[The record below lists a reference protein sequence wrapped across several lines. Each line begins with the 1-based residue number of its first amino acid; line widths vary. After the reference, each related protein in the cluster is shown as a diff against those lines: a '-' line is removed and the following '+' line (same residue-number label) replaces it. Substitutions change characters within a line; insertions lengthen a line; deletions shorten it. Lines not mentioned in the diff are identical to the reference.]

1 MSISFSSR
9 LQQLTISLTLTIVL
23 SACGG
28 SGTKVEET
36 PTPPLV
42 SQPGDSYSGPPADT
56 DDVQQYKLN
65 LWDNIS
71 SAERCGACHI
81 ENGQSPEFVRADDIN
96 LAYAATNPLVN
107 LDEPETST
115 LVTKV
120 AGGHNCWLTSPSAC
134 ADIMT
139 TWIANWADN
148 DVTANKIQLE
158 APTLKSPGANKNFPE
173 NSGLFASTVYPLLQ
187 NYCASCH
194 TNSASI
200 PISPYFASSDI
211 DEAYL
216 ASKARI
222 SLDTPASSRFVGR
235 LRDEFHNCWSDCN
248 SDANELTAAIQA
260 MADGIDI
267 TELAPELI
275 NSQALTLFDGT
286 LATGG
291 GRFENDLIAKWEFKT
306 GSGTTAFDTSGVEP
320 AIDLTLSGDVAWIGG
335 WGLQMVDGKAQ
346 GSTASSKKLHTLL
359 TATGEMS
366 IEAWV
371 VPANV
376 TQEGPARIIS
386 YSGGAQTRNFTL
398 GQTLYNYDYLL
409 RTSNTDAN
417 GETALSTADA
427 DELLQSSLQHVV
439 LTYDPIN
446 GRQIY
451 VNGMHSG
458 VTDEVEIGN
467 FNEWND
473 TYAFVLGNE
482 VSGDIP
488 WAGSIRMVAVH
499 NRTLSA
505 EQIAQ
510 NFAAGIGQKFFL
522 LFNVSEHTDIAQS
535 YVVLEVSQF
544 DSYSYLFAEPF
555 FISLDDNVSISS
567 VPIQG
572 MRIGING
579 REVTSGQVFQNL
591 DLLISDNNYIPGEGQ
606 PLSSLG
612 TTVAIE
618 KSPEADEFFLTFE
631 QLGSATNVVIEADPP
646 AAASPMDLAPQSD
659 IGVRNFAEI
668 NASMSVVTGVP
679 TSNAAVKAA
688 FEKLKQQLP
697 SVTNIDSYLA
707 SNQMAVTQMAIKYCD
722 QLVENSSLRADY
734 FSGFDF
740 TQSADSA
747 FIDQDRNLIITPLLD
762 RTIGSNIATQPQ
774 RDQVST
780 ELNNLIDT
788 LTNCSGNK
796 VCDATYTQTIVKAT
810 CAATIGSAALLIQ

>member
-1 MSISFSSR
+1 MRFLFHSR
-9 LQQLTISLTLTIVL
+9 ILQLTIITALTLVL

-28 SGTKVEET
+28 SAAKVEET
-36 PTPPLV
+36 PTPPPI
-42 SQPGDSYSGPPADT
+42 SQPGESYSGPPANT
-56 DDVQQYKLN
+56 DDVQSYKLN

-173 NSGLFASTVYPLLQ
+173 NSALFASTVYPLLTT
-187 NYCASCH
+187 YCASCH
-194 TNSASI
+194 TNSASV
-200 PISPYFASSDI
+200 PISPYFASSDV

-235 LRDEFHNCWSDCN
+235 LRDEFHNCWSNCS
-248 SDANELTAAIQA
+248 SDASELTAAIQG
-260 MADGIDI
+260 MADGIEV
-267 TELAPELI
+267 TELAPELV

-291 GRFENDLIAKWEFKT
+291 GRFESDLIAKWEFKT

-320 AIDLTLSGDVAWIGG
+320 AIDLTLSGDVSWIGG

-417 GETALSTADA
+417 GESALSTADG

-451 VNGMHSG
+451 VNGVHSG
-458 VTDEVEIGN
+458 VTDNVEIGN

-522 LFNVSEHTDIAQS
+522 LFNVTEHTNIAQS

-555 FISLDDNVSISS
+555 FISLDDNASISS
-567 VPIQG
+567 VPMQG
-572 MRIGING
+572 MRIGLNG
-579 REVTSGQVFQNL
+579 REVAAGQVFQNL
-591 DLLISDNNYIPGEGQ
+591 DVLISDSDYIPGEGQ
-606 PLSSLG
+606 ALSSLG

-646 AAASPMDLAPQSD
+646 AAASPIDLEPQAD

-679 TSNAAVKAA
+679 TNNAAVKAS

-722 QLVENSSLRADY
+722 QLVEDDNLRASY
-734 FSGFDF
+734 FTGFDF
-740 TQSADSA
+740 TQPADTA
-747 FIDQDRNLIITPLLD
+747 FVDQDRNLILTPLLD
-762 RTIGSNIATQPQ
+762 RAIGNNIATQPQ
-774 RDQVST
+774 RDSVSD
-780 ELNNLIDT
+780 ELNSLIDM
-788 LTNCSGNK
+788 LTDCSGDK
-796 VCDATYTQTIVKAT
+796 VCDAIYTQTIVKAT

>member
-1 MSISFSSR
+1 MRLLFPSR
-9 LQQLTISLTLTIVL
+9 IQQLGLTALLTLLL

-28 SGTKVEET
+28 SAAKVEQN

-42 SQPGDSYSGPPADT
+42 SQPGETYSGPPANT
-56 DDVQQYKLN
+56 DDVQRYKLN

-71 SAERCGACHI
+71 SAERCGACHV
-81 ENGQSPEFVRADDIN
+81 ESGQSPEFVRADDIN
-96 LAYAATNPLVN
+96 LAYSATNPLVN

-120 AGGHNCWLTSPSAC
+120 AGGHNCWLASPSAC

-148 DVTANKIQLE
+148 DVSANKIQLE
-158 APTLKSPGANKNFPE
+158 APAQKSPGANKNFPE
-173 NSGLFASTVYPLLQ
+173 DSALFAATVHPLLET
-187 NYCASCH
+187 YCASCH
-194 TNSASI
+194 TNSATI

-211 DEAYL
+211 DEAYQ

-222 SLDTPASSRFVGR
+222 SLDTPESSRFVGR
-235 LRDEFHNCWSDCN
+235 LRDEFHNCWSNCS
-248 SDANELTAAIQA
+248 SDASELSAAIQA

-267 TELAPELI
+267 TELAPELV
-275 NSQALTLFDGT
+275 NSQALTLFEGT

-306 GSGTTAFDTSGVEP
+306 GTGTTAFDTSGVEP
-320 AIDLTLSGDVAWIGG
+320 AIDLTLSGDVSWIGG
-335 WGLQMVDGKAQ
+335 WGLQMVNGKAQ

-386 YSGGAQTRNFTL
+386 YSGGSQTRNFTL

-439 LTYDPIN
+439 ITYDQIN

-458 VTDEVEIGN
+458 VTDNVEVGN

-482 VSGDIP
+482 VSSDIP

-499 NRTLSA
+499 NRTLTS

-522 LFNVSEHTDIAQS
+522 LFNVTQHTGIAQS

-555 FISLDDNVSISS
+555 FISLDDNATIST

-579 REVTSGQVFQNL
+579 REATTGQVFQNL
-591 DLLISDNNYIPGEGQ
+591 DVTITDGDYITGEGQ
-606 PLSSLG
+606 ALSSLG

-646 AAASPMDLAPQSD
+646 AAALPADLEPQSD

-679 TSNAAVKAA
+679 TSNAAVKAS

-722 QLVENSSLRADY
+722 QLVENSSLRASY

-740 TQSADSA
+740 TQPANTA
-747 FIDQDRNLIITPLLD
+747 FIEQDRNLILTPLLD
-762 RTIGSNIATQPQ
+762 KTIGNNIATQPQ
-774 RDQVST
+774 RDEVSN

-788 LTNCSGNK
+788 LSDCSGDK
-796 VCDATYTQTIVKAT
+796 VCNATYTQTIVKAT
-810 CAATIGSAALLIQ
+810 CAATIGSAAILIQ

>member
-1 MSISFSSR
+1 MRLLFPSR
-9 LQQLTISLTLTIVL
+9 IQQLGLTALLTLVL
-23 SACGG
+23 NACGG
-28 SGTKVEET
+28 SAAKVEQN

-42 SQPGDSYSGPPADT
+42 SQPGETYSGPPANT
-56 DDVQQYKLN
+56 DDVQRYKLN

-71 SAERCGACHI
+71 SAERCGACHV
-81 ENGQSPEFVRADDIN
+81 ESGQSPEFVRADDIN
-96 LAYAATNPLVN
+96 LAYSATNPLVN

-120 AGGHNCWLTSPSAC
+120 AGGHNCWLASPSAC

-148 DVTANKIQLE
+148 DVSANKIKLE
-158 APTLKSPGANKNFPE
+158 APAQKSPGANKNFPE
-173 NSGLFASTVYPLLQ
+173 DSALFAATVHPLLET
-187 NYCASCH
+187 YCASCH
-194 TNSASI
+194 TNSATI

-211 DEAYL
+211 DEAYQ

-222 SLDTPASSRFVGR
+222 SLDTPESSRFVGR
-235 LRDEFHNCWSDCN
+235 LRDEFHNCWSNCS
-248 SDANELTAAIQA
+248 SDASELSAAIQA

-267 TELAPELI
+267 TELAPELV
-275 NSQALTLFDGT
+275 NSQALTLFEGT

-306 GSGTTAFDTSGVEP
+306 GTGTTAFDTSGVEP
-320 AIDLTLSGDVAWIGG
+320 AIDLTLSGDVSWIGG
-335 WGLQMVDGKAQ
+335 WGLQMVNGKAQ

-386 YSGGAQTRNFTL
+386 YSGGSQTRNFTL

-439 LTYDPIN
+439 ITYDQIN

-458 VTDEVEIGN
+458 VTDNVEVGN

-482 VSGDIP
+482 VSSDIP

-499 NRTLSA
+499 NRTLTS

-522 LFNVSEHTDIAQS
+522 LFNVTQHTGIAQS

-555 FISLDDNVSISS
+555 FISLDDNATIST

-579 REVTSGQVFQNL
+579 REATTGQVFQNL
-591 DLLISDNNYIPGEGQ
+591 DVTITDGDYITGEGQ
-606 PLSSLG
+606 ALSSLG

-646 AAASPMDLAPQSD
+646 AAALPADLEPQSD

-679 TSNAAVKAA
+679 TSNAAVKAS

-722 QLVENSSLRADY
+722 QLVENSSLRASY

-740 TQSADSA
+740 TQPANTA
-747 FIDQDRNLIITPLLD
+747 FIEQDRNLILTPLLD
-762 RTIGSNIATQPQ
+762 KTIGNNIATQPQ
-774 RDQVST
+774 RDEVSN

-788 LTNCSGNK
+788 LSDCSGDK
-796 VCDATYTQTIVKAT
+796 VCNATYTQTIVKAT
-810 CAATIGSAALLIQ
+810 CAATIGSAAILIQ